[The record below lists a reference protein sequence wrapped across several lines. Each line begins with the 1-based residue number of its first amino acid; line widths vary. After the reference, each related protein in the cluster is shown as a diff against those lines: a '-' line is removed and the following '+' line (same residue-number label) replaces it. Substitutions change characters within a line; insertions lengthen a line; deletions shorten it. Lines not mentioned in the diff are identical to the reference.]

1 LTILPNTTS
10 TVYGVLTVQ
19 ANETA
24 SLGSSERRPFAPVAV
39 LAIALF
45 CGGFRKRKRLATVML
60 VILSAVGASMMTG
73 CQSNLTQGVTHTST
87 FTLTATSGT
96 VVHTYTI
103 TLNVNNH

>member
-1 LTILPNTTS
+1 
-10 TVYGVLTVQ
+10 VYGFLTVQ

-24 SLGSSERRPFAPVAV
+24 SLSHPDMRPFAPITA

-45 CGGFRKRKRLATVML
+45 FSGFRKRKRLATVML
-60 VILSAVGASMMTG
+60 VILSAVGVSMITG
-73 CQSNLTQGVTHTST
+73 CTSNLTQGATHTST

-96 VVHTYTI
+96 VVHNYTI